1 MAFKRILA
9 PSTFAT
15 GLELTRDLVGIG
27 FNLGGEGQPANIE
40 DTLVAASI
48 EGLERDD
55 LRVLSLLVDWLDA
68 HLERV
73 NADRLQRLVPQ
84 VAAERVQAF
93 WSAVATWKHQDVRL
107 RSLRRLKGQSVEL
120 LRVGNAFQLARRGED
135 ERFVGTRL
143 KVPAGVL
150 RHREHDVLSPAALAK
165 RHPVYR
171 ERIRTGPSYRADAWA
186 ELEREP
192 TLSAAALARRIYSS
206 FAAAWEARRD
216 FGLLA

>member
-1 MAFKRILA
+1 MAFKRVLA
-9 PSTFAT
+9 PDGFAT
-15 GLELTRDLVGIG
+15 GPELTRHLVGIG
-27 FNLGGEGQPANIE
+27 FNFGGQGYPANIE

-55 LRVLSLLVDWLDA
+55 LRVLSVLVDWLDV

-73 NADRLQRLVPQ
+73 NADRLQRLVPE
-84 VAAERVQAF
+84 VSTKRVQAF
-93 WSAVATWKHQDVRL
+93 WSAVATWKRNDARFRAFRNSNGPL
-107 RSLRRLKGQSVEL
+107 VEL

-135 ERFVGTRL
+135 ERFAGTRL

-150 RHREHDVLSPAALAK
+150 RHREGDVLSPGALAK
-165 RHPVYR
+165 RHPAYR

-186 ELEREP
+186 VLEREP
-192 TLSAAALARRIYSS
+192 TLSAAELARRIYSS

-216 FGLLA
+216 FVLLA